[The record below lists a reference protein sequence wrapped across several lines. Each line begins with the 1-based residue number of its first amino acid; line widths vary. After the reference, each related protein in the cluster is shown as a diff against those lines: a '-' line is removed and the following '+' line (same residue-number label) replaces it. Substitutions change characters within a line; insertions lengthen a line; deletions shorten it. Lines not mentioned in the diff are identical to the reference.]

1 MISVTA
7 IASNKSTA
15 YANIKYDCDKC
26 PCPCPCPP
34 VPSQMITPTILF
46 SDANNFNDYKPSDSE
61 TNNKIETHNIPLIN
75 LQT

>member
-1 MISVTA
+1 MNCVSVTA

-15 YANIKYDCDKC
+15 YVNINYDCDKC

-34 VPSQMITPTILF
+34 QIRTPTILL
-46 SDANNFNDYKPSDSE
+46 SDANIFNDNKQYDIESE
-61 TNNKIETHNIPLIN
+61 NKIETDNIPLTN